1 MRALVTGGA
10 GLIGSHIVDRLLARG
25 FDVRIVDSL
34 EKPCHMKGMPPWV
47 PPEAEFIKGDVID
60 RAVMA
65 RALQGVDVVFHQ
77 AAHQGLLPDFSRFF
91 AVNAAGT
98 SLIYELIVENR
109 LPVRKVIFASSQGVY
124 GEGAYRCPEHGLI
137 FPEPRPLSQL
147 ERGQW
152 EHACPHCGAPLCPEP
167 TDEER
172 VASGNIY
179 AQSKLAAE
187 RAALHLGRLYDVPTV
202 VLRYCIT
209 QGPRQSLTNAYSGVC
224 SIFAMRLINAEPPIV
239 YEDGLQTRDYAYVGD
254 VADANLFVMDCPRV
268 DYGVFNVGTGCA
280 TTVLEFLEGL
290 GRALGRPVEPLIAGV
305 FRLGDVRHFRPD
317 VSRLAALGWRATT
330 PLEETLRRYVH
341 WLEEQGSVVD
351 YFAEAEASMRKR
363 GVVRSVLAPKAAL
376 PLAQA
381 PAPARR

>member
-25 FDVRIVDSL
+25 HDVRIVDSL
-34 EKPCHMKGMPPWV
+34 EKPCHINGMPPWV
-47 PPEAEFIKGDVID
+47 PPEAEFILGDVID
-60 RAVMA
+60 RRVMA
-65 RALQGVDVVFHQ
+65 KALQGVDVVFHQ

-98 SLIYELIVENR
+98 SLIYELIVEKR
-109 LPVRKVIFASSQGVY
+109 LPVRKVVFASTQGVY
-124 GEGAYRCPEHGLI
+124 GEGAYRCPEHGLL
-137 FPEPRPLSQL
+137 FAEPRPLERL

-152 EHACPHCGAPLCPEP
+152 EHVCPHCSAPLLPEA
-167 TDEER
+167 TGEEH
-172 VASGNIY
+172 VAPGNVY

-224 SIFAMRLINAEPPIV
+224 SIFAMRLANGRLPIV

-254 VADANLFVMDCPRV
+254 VADANLFVMDRPEA
-268 DYGVFNVGTGCA
+268 DYGVFNVGTGRA
-280 TTVLEFLEGL
+280 TTVFEFLDAL
-290 GRALGRPVEPLIAGV
+290 GRALGRPVESRAPGA

-330 PLEETLRRYVH
+330 PLGETLRRYVE
-341 WLEEQGSVVD
+341 WLGEQGDIVD
-351 YFAEAEASMRKR
+351 YFTDAEASMRRR
-363 GVVRSVLAPKAAL
+363 GVVRSVLAAA
-376 PLAQA
+376 ASG
-381 PAPARR
+381 R

>member
-25 FDVRIVDSL
+25 CEVRIVDSL
-34 EKPCHMKGMPPWV
+34 ERPCHMRGLPPWV
-47 PPEAEFIKGDVID
+47 PREAEFIKGDVVD
-60 RAVMA
+60 RALMA

-124 GEGAYRCPEHGLI
+124 GEGAYRCPEHGLL

-152 EHACPHCGAPLCPEP
+152 EHACPRCGAPLSPEA
-167 TDEER
+167 TGEEH
-172 VASGNIY
+172 AAPGNIY

-187 RAALHLGRLYDVPTV
+187 RAALHLGRVYDVPTV

-224 SIFAMRLINAEPPIV
+224 SIFAMRLVNGQSPIV

-254 VADANLFVMDCPRV
+254 VADANLFVMDCWQA
-268 DYGVFNVGTGCA
+268 DHGVFNVGTGQA
-280 TTVLEFLEGL
+280 TTVLEFLGAL
-290 GRALGRPVEPLIAGV
+290 GRALGRPADPLAPGA

-330 PLEETLRRYVH
+330 PLEDTLRRYVH
-341 WLEEQGSVVD
+341 WLEEQGEVVD
-351 YFAEAEASMRKR
+351 RFAEAEASMRRR
-363 GVVRSVLAPKAAL
+363 GVVRSVLPLKAAS
-376 PLAQA
+376 PEAEA
-381 PAPARR
+381 PVSSRR

>member
-10 GLIGSHIVDRLLARG
+10 GLIGSHTVDRLLARG
-25 FDVRIVDSL
+25 HEVRIVDSL
-34 EKPCHMKGMPPWV
+34 EKPCHLRGAPPPWV
-47 PPEAEFIKGDVID
+47 PREAELIKGDVVD
-60 RAVMA
+60 RGVMA
-65 RALQGVDVVFHQ
+65 RALQGVDVVIHL

-98 SLIYELIVENR
+98 SLIYELIVEKR

-124 GEGAYRCPEHGLI
+124 GEGAYRCAEHGPL
-137 FPEPRPLSQL
+137 FPEPRPLERL

-152 EHACPHCGAPLCPEP
+152 EHLCPRCGSPLSPER
-167 TDEER
+167 TSEEH
-172 VASGNIY
+172 AAPGNIY

-224 SIFAMRLINAEPPIV
+224 SIFAMRLVNGQPPIV

-254 VADANLFVMDCPRV
+254 VAEANLFVMDCPQA
-268 DYGVFNVGTGCA
+268 DYGVFNVGTGRA
-280 TTVLEFLEGL
+280 VTVLEFLDAL
-290 GRALGRPVEPLIAGV
+290 GRALGWAAAPAVEGA

-317 VSRLAALGWRATT
+317 VSRLNALGWRATT
-330 PLEETLRRYVH
+330 PLEETLRRYAG
-341 WLEEQGSVVD
+341 WLEEQGNVVD
-351 YFAEAEASMRKR
+351 YFTDAEASMRKR
-363 GVVRSVLAPKAAL
+363 GVVRSVVAAAPSG
-376 PLAQA
+376 
-381 PAPARR
+381 R